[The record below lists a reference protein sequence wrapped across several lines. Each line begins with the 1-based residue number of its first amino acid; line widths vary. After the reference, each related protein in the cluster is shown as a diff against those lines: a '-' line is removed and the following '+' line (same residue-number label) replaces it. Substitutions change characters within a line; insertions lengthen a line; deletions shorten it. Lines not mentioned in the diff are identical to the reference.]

1 MYYLTEKQKNI
12 ISSYCLGYYTPKKW
26 NRGIDHHA
34 SILFSDY
41 ILHQFKNDL
50 IDREDRYIQLAA
62 EECFET
68 LYAMNI
74 DIVVRPLSH
83 NERIASKAKSKS
95 INVLGEQIA
104 KKLDAKYMP
113 ECIISNRNNDSRI
126 PLKNAGNFNNRKEII
141 KNDNLAFNFNK
152 DFKTKGLSPSIL
164 IIDDITT
171 SGATAQGVAKAIKS
185 YNDSCDIYLFVLGET
200 CSYSHV
206 SEERMVKSKQRNE
219 KLINLVNNFNKQQN
233 KAKTP
238 TPKTVEKDWSYDVD
252 EMNILVE
259 EAKKNRAKRQ
269 RKNNQQKHIEK
280 KKAEKRYKYNDLGRI
295 MSSEEKQKIKLIE
308 NARKKRDERIEKAY
322 KENQSIRLI
331 KRKKEKDVK
340 EKDLKGL
347 KEIKNRKND
356 ERIKNLIEKKKPKKD
371 SYVRLTDLAK
381 ELKVSHKKIIIFLN
395 NKGIY
400 NESDAPPSSSV
411 NQKTEKL
418 IRKEFV
424 NEKKKTLRKKGITG
438 DIFGFLG
445 LITFIYFVFFYEP
458 ENQLDQKFEYK
469 SSYRGD
475 YSSFNNK
482 KNKSTINGLKDKY
495 ENTKKDI
502 ENELKDRYENTKKD
516 IENELKDRYK
526 YARKF
531 VIDNY
536 EDSKKDIEKS
546 LEKNKKEALKFLNKN
561 EKKTSRNNSQKN
573 RRDVKKI
580 TSCNPNEQFHTYDT
594 PARLSN
600 TKSNFVSKNVK
611 IYKSGPGEDDTKWNI
626 YLEATQFHNGKF
638 KRHKKKEKVVVRC
651 FIDQR
656 GKILNTSIIQ
666 NTTYNSFFEFRAKE
680 FVKKLKF
687 IPANKDYKNVCMW
700 ISVPVYF
707 SKRR

>member
-34 SILFSDY
+34 SIVFSDY
-41 ILHQFKNDL
+41 LLHQFKNDL
-50 IDREDRYIQLAA
+50 VDREDKYIQLAA
-62 EECFET
+62 EECIEA

-83 NERIASKAKSKS
+83 NERIASRAKSKS
-95 INVLGEQIA
+95 INLLGDEIA

-141 KNDNLAFNFNK
+141 KNDNLSFNLNK
-152 DFKTKGLSPSIL
+152 DFKKKGLSPSIL

-171 SGATAQGVAKAIKS
+171 SGATAQGIAKAIKS

-206 SEERMVKSKQRNE
+206 SEERMLKSQKRNE
-219 KLINLVNNFNKQQN
+219 NLLKRINNFNKKRN
-233 KAKTP
+233 KTIVHAP
-238 TPKTVEKDWSYDVD
+238 EIVEKDWSYDVD

-269 RKNNQQKHIEK
+269 RINNQQKQIEK
-280 KKAEKRYKYNDLGRI
+280 KKVAKKYKYNELGRI
-295 MSSEEKQKIKLIE
+295 RSVEEKQKITLIE
-308 NARKKRDERIEKAY
+308 NARKKREERIEKAY
-322 KENQSIRLI
+322 KENQSRRLI
-331 KRKKEKDVK
+331 KREKEKDVK

-347 KEIKNRKND
+347 KVIKNRKND
-356 ERIKNLIEKKKPKKD
+356 EKIKVLIEKKKPKKD

-381 ELKVSHKKIIIFLN
+381 ELKVSNKKIITFLN
-395 NKGIY
+395 SKGIY
-400 NESDAPPSSSV
+400 NESYAPPSSTV
-411 NQKTEKL
+411 DFKTEKL

-424 NEKKKTLRKKGITG
+424 NEKKKTLRKKEIIG

-458 ENQLDQKFEYK
+458 GNQLDQKFKYDT
-469 SSYRGD
+469 SSRGD
-475 YSSFNNK
+475 YSSFNYK
-482 KNKSTINGLKDKY
+482 KENSSINDF
-495 ENTKKDI
+495 
-502 ENELKDRYENTKKD
+502 KDRYED
-516 IENELKDRYK
+516 
-526 YARKF
+526 A
-531 VIDNY
+531 
-536 EDSKKDIEKS
+536 KKDIEKS
-546 LEKNKKEALKFLNKN
+546 FEKNTKEVLEFFNKN
-561 EKKTSRNNSQKN
+561 EKKITRNNSQKN
-573 RRDVKKI
+573 RRKVEKI
-580 TSCNPNEQFHTYDT
+580 TSCNPEKQFHPYDT

-600 TKSNFVSKNVK
+600 TKSNFVSKIVK
-611 IYKSGPGEDDTKWNI
+611 IYKNGPGVDSSKWNI

-638 KRHKKKEKVVVRC
+638 KRHKKKEKVIVRC

-656 GKILNTSIIQ
+656 GRILNTSIIQ
-666 NTTYNSFFEFRAKE
+666 NSTNNFFFENKAKE